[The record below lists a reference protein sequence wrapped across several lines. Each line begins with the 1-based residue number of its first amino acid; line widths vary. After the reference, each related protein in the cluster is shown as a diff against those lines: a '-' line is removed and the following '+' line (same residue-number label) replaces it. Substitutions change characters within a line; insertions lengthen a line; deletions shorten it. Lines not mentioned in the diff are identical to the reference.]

1 GWFNRALRG
10 RGGCVVL
17 HVRRLRH
24 TCASRYLERGGQLAA
39 LKEILKHASIRTTQ
53 RYAKLLLAHV
63 QKDAARVQERAEN
76 GLRFCDSVPFLSLCA
91 RCLHS
96 VAGVSVMQ

>member
-1 GWFNRALRG
+1 MF
-10 RGGCVVL
+10 
-17 HVRRLRH
+17 HVHRLRH
-24 TCASRYLERGGQLAA
+24 TFASRYLESGGQLAA
-39 LKEILKHASIRTTQ
+39 LKEILGHASIRTTE